1 MSLSIHTNFA
11 SMVTQNQL
19 TTTNKLAST
28 AMQRLGTGLRI
39 NSAADDAA
47 GLQIATRLQSQSNS
61 QKTGMRNAQ
70 DAISMMQTA
79 EGAMDEMT
87 NIVQRMKDLAT
98 QAANGT
104 SSDKD
109 IAAMNAE
116 FGELTKELKN
126 IAGNTTFGGE
136 NLLDSKNGKFAK
148 GEVTFQIGG
157 ADGERLTVS
166 IGDTLKKVVG
176 GRTLSTEEQGMSKTV
191 DEKKTAFDS
200 ASKDFNTKNDALPAL
215 QKTLADAEKALVD
228 NKDPAKTSDL
238 RTAVDNAMTALKTP
252 MKDAAEAKT
261 ALDKASNEFNDAT
274 AKFMGVGEG
283 LDSKTLEIGL
293 QSQKHAQAAIGE
305 LESFMQDITS
315 VRSAFG
321 ANINRLEHTVNN
333 LSNMKENTD
342 IAKGRIMDAD
352 FATEST
358 NMTKNQMLMQAG
370 MSVLGQAN
378 QMTGMV
384 TGLLR

>member
-11 SMVTQNQL
+11 NMVTQNQL
-19 TTTNKLAST
+19 TSTNKMASN
-28 AMQRLGTGLRI
+28 AMQRLGTGMRI

-61 QKTGMRNAQ
+61 QKVGMRNAQ

-126 IAGNTTFGGE
+126 IATNTTFGGE
-136 NLLDSKNGKFAK
+136 NLLDTKNGKFAK

-157 ADGERLTVS
+157 SDSERLNLN
-166 IGDTLKKVVG
+166 IGDALKKVVG
-176 GRTLSTEEQGMSKTV
+176 GATVSAADKTKL
-191 DEKKTAFDS
+191 DAITKYKDDS
-200 ASKDFNTKNDALPAL
+200 ATGGAEAKALKAKKEAL
-215 QKTLADAEKALVD
+215 ATAEKAG
-228 NKDPAKTSDL
+228 
-238 RTAVDNAMTALKTP
+238 
-252 MKDAAEAKT
+252 AAPGI
-261 ALDKASNEFNDAT
+261 AT
-274 AKFMGVGEG
+274 AKAELETAQKNYDDGLKVVAKDAIDAGTG
-283 LDSKTLEIGL
+283 LDAGILENGL
-293 QSQKHAQAAIGE
+293 TDQKSAQVAMGKMEA
-305 LESFMQDITS
+305 FMQDITS
-315 VRSAFG
+315 VRSALG

-370 MSVLGQAN
+370 MSVLTKSN
-378 QMTGMV
+378 EMTGMV

>member
-11 SMVTQNQL
+11 AMVTQNQL
-19 TTTNKLAST
+19 ASTNKLAST
-28 AMQRLGTGLRI
+28 AMQRLGTGMRI

-61 QKTGMRNAQ
+61 QKVGMRNAQ

-136 NLLDSKNGKFAK
+136 NLLDSTNGKFAK
-148 GEVTFQIGG
+148 GKVTFQIGG
-157 ADGERLTVS
+157 TDKETLTVD
-166 IGDTLKKVVG
+166 IGETLKKVVG
-176 GRTLSTEEQGMSKTV
+176 GAAMSATDTAAFAAMTSPENDLTTAQTTLQDKQGEYAPLKKKEDDAKRIYDADTTNATN
-191 DEKKTAFDS
+191 KKTWE
-200 ASKDFNTKNDALPAL
+200 DA
-215 QKTLADAEKALVD
+215 KGLADAKNAEVVTAQIAVEDKQKALNTVS
-228 NKDPAKTSDL
+228 A
-238 RTAVDNAMTALKTP
+238 AAMTAG
-252 MKDAAEAKT
+252 
-261 ALDKASNEFNDAT
+261 S
-274 AKFMGVGEG
+274 G
-283 LDSKTLEIGL
+283 LDSGTLKYGL
-293 QSQKHAQAAIGE
+293 QSQEHAQKAIGE

>member
-1 MSLSIHTNFA
+1 M
-11 SMVTQNQL
+11 
-19 TTTNKLAST
+19 
-28 AMQRLGTGLRI
+28 
-39 NSAADDAA
+39 
-47 GLQIATRLQSQSNS
+47 QSQSNS
-61 QKTGMRNAQ
+61 QKVGMRNAQ

-116 FGELTKELKN
+116 FGELTKELQN
-126 IAGNTTFGGE
+126 IATNTTFGGE
-136 NLLDSKNGKFAK
+136 NLLDKTGGKFAK

-157 ADGERLTVS
+157 SDTERLNLN
-166 IGDTLKKVVG
+166 IGDALKNVVG
-176 GRTLSTEEQGMSKTV
+176 GATLSTA
-191 DEKKTAFDS
+191 D
-200 ASKDFNTKNDALPAL
+200 KDKVTKF
-215 QKTLADAEKALVD
+215 TEY
-228 NKDPAKTSDL
+228 KDDVKG
-238 RTAVDNAMTALKTP
+238 
-252 MKDAAEAKT
+252 AEAK
-261 ALDKASNEFNDAT
+261 ALKKAKDDLAGAADKAAQQKIIDTAQEAYDKGLKPLQKDAL
-274 AKFMGVGEG
+274 AIGKG
-283 LDSKTLEIGL
+283 LDAEILKNGL
-293 QSQKHAQAAIGE
+293 TDQASAQAAMGKME
-305 LESFMQDITS
+305 EFMQDITS
-315 VRSAFG
+315 VRSSLG

-370 MSVLGQAN
+370 MSVLTKSN
-378 QMTGMV
+378 EMTGMV

>member
-11 SMVTQNQL
+11 NMVTQNQL
-19 TTTNKLAST
+19 NSTNKMASN

-61 QKTGMRNAQ
+61 QKVGMRNAQ

-148 GEVTFQIGG
+148 GEITFQIGG
-157 ADGERLTVS
+157 SEGERLAVDIGKALKQVVGGAEQSDADKALVKAVEDYKTDTATDSTAKKLDDAKKDIAAKEKAIKDTVD
-166 IGDTLKKVVG
+166 GGGTATKDQLDALDEAKKKLEPAQKAFDEGLKKV
-176 GRTLSTEEQGMSKTV
+176 E
-191 DEKKTAFDS
+191 
-200 ASKDFNTKNDALPAL
+200 
-215 QKTLADAEKALVD
+215 EKAL
-228 NKDPAKTSDL
+228 
-238 RTAVDNAMTALKTP
+238 AVG
-252 MKDAAEAKT
+252 
-261 ALDKASNEFNDAT
+261 S
-274 AKFMGVGEG
+274 G
-283 LDSKTLEIGL
+283 LDAKILTNGL
-293 QSQKHAQAAIGE
+293 TSQGSAQVAMGKME
-305 LESFMQDITS
+305 EFMQDITS
-315 VRSAFG
+315 VRSALG

-352 FATEST
+352 IATEST
-358 NMTKNQMLMQAG
+358 NMAKNQMLMQAG
-370 MSVLGQAN
+370 MSVLGKSN
-378 QMTGMV
+378 EMTGMV
-384 TGLLR
+384 TMLLR